1 MKINEMIKQKRIEQ
15 KLTQEQVAKYLGV
28 SAPAVNKWEKGT
40 SYPDITLLPPLARL
54 LHTDLNTLLSFH
66 ETLTD
71 REIAL
76 FLNDLSAIADQD
88 GFQTAY
94 DTALEKIRLFPTC
107 DSLILNSAL
116 FLEGC
121 LIYKKGRL
129 SKETK
134 QYQEKIENLFL
145 RAAESNDLN
154 VRSQAQAQ
162 LISKYIE
169 RKEYE
174 QAQTLI
180 DQLPDAIWTD
190 KKQLQAN
197 LFIASERY
205 SDAAKLAEEK
215 LLSQASEL
223 HCTLIT
229 LLEIALKEQRNEDA
243 EYIANVS
250 KSTATALDQWEYA
263 AYVAHFQLHCA
274 KKERIKTLKT
284 FLQMI
289 RSLSKKWDLNASPLY
304 RHIKTKSV
312 DTAFGSTIKKTLLN
326 SLKEEPEY
334 DFLNISE
341 NISEDTLSEL
351 LAAEEEKELHH

>member
-76 FLNDLSAIADQD
+76 FLNDLSAIADRG

-94 DTALEKIRLFPTC
+94 DIALEKIRLFPTC

-121 LIYKKGRL
+121 LIYKKGHP
-129 SKETK
+129 SKDTE

-154 VRSQAQAQ
+154 VRSQAQ

-169 RKEYE
+169 RKAYE

-263 AYVAHFQLHCA
+263 AYVAHFQLHYA
-274 KKERIKTLKT
+274 RKERIKTLKT